1 LKKANA
7 RLLAIDILCQ
17 RQETGQPVDQIRD
30 RVLQHA
36 LPRERKD
43 AQLVMALVYGVLRRQ
58 RFLDAILQDFSSHPL
73 PKMKNLTLQA
83 LRVGLLQLCCMD
95 RIPPSAAINE
105 TVNALKES
113 RQPRWLTG
121 FVNGLLRTIARQ
133 ADTLPDPGDE
143 KNMLPAAVRLSHP
156 DWLYERWRGR
166 YGDEEATRIC
176 LVNNRQPLLV
186 LRVNTSRTSREEF
199 INRLAAAGISA
210 QAGRFCPE
218 SVVLPE
224 HRGEIAG
231 IPGYIEGH
239 FMVQDEGAQL
249 ISLLLAPL
257 PAGPCLDACAGLGG
271 KTVHL
276 AGLAPAGCRIIA
288 VEPNGPRCKLL
299 AENVQR
305 LGLASLVTI
314 RQTTLADLPE
324 KNDTLFQAILVD
336 APCSGLGVIRRHP
349 DIRWNRSSDDLAR
362 YPRQQLELL
371 VQAAA
376 MLAPG
381 GVLVYATCSIEP
393 EENEQVVAQFLAAQ
407 PGFTLST
414 PPLFPPEAGP
424 LINEKGF
431 FQTLPD
437 ETLDGFFAARL
448 VKSEE

>member
-1 LKKANA
+1 MKKANA

-30 RVLQHA
+30 QVLQQA
-36 LPRERKD
+36 LLPERKD
-43 AQLVMALVYGVLRRQ
+43 AHLVMALVYGVLRRQ
-58 RFLDAILQDFSSHPL
+58 RYLDAILQDFSSHPL

-83 LRVGLLQLCCMD
+83 LRVGLFQLCCMD

-121 FVNGLLRTIARQ
+121 FVNGLLRSIARQ
-133 ADTLPDPGDE
+133 ADTLPDPEDE

-156 DWLYERWRGR
+156 DWLYERWRNR
-166 YGDEEATRIC
+166 YGEAEATRIC
-176 LVNNRQPLLV
+176 LVNNRQPPLV
-186 LRVNTSRTSREEF
+186 LRVNTRLTAREEF
-199 INRLAAAGISA
+199 ISRLAAAGISA

-231 IPGYIEGH
+231 IPGYTEGH

-249 ISLLLAPL
+249 ISLMMAPL
-257 PAGPCLDACAGLGG
+257 PAGACLDACAGLGG
-271 KTVHL
+271 KTAHL

-299 AENVQR
+299 AENVRR
-305 LGLASLVTI
+305 LGLASIVTI
-314 RQTTLADLPE
+314 HQTTLAALGA
-324 KNDTLFQAILVD
+324 TGIALFQAILVD

-349 DIRWNRSSDDLAR
+349 DIRWNRSPAALLR
-362 YPRQQLELL
+362 YPREQLALL
-371 VQAAA
+371 TQAAGL
-376 MLAPG
+376 LAPG

-393 EENEQVVAQFLAAQ
+393 EENELLVADFLETQ
-407 PGFTLST
+407 PGFALSS
-414 PPLFPPEAGP
+414 PPFFPPEARQF
-424 LINEKGF
+424 INEKGF
-431 FQTLPD
+431 FQTRPD
-437 ETLDGFFAARL
+437 ETLDGFFAARF
-448 VKSEE
+448 VKR

>member
-1 LKKANA
+1 MKKANA

-30 RVLQHA
+30 QVLQQA
-36 LPRERKD
+36 LLPERKD

-58 RFLDAILQDFSSHPL
+58 RYLDAILQNFSSHPL

-121 FVNGLLRTIARQ
+121 FVNGLLRAIARQ
-133 ADTLPDPGDE
+133 ADTLPDPEDE
-143 KNMLPAAVRLSHP
+143 KNMRPAAVRLSHP
-156 DWLYERWRGR
+156 DWFYARWCSR
-166 YGDEEATRIC
+166 YGEAEATRIC
-176 LVNNRQPLLV
+176 LVNNRQPPLV
-186 LRVNTSRTSREEF
+186 LRVNTRLTAREEF
-199 INRLAAAGISA
+199 IGRLATAGIRA

-231 IPGYIEGH
+231 IPGYAEGH

-249 ISLLLAPL
+249 ISLMMAPL
-257 PAGPCLDACAGLGG
+257 PVGACLDACAGLGG
-271 KTVHL
+271 KTAHL

-299 AENVQR
+299 AENVRR
-305 LGLASLVTI
+305 LGLASIVTI
-314 RQTTLADLPE
+314 HQTTLADLGATGTAP
-324 KNDTLFQAILVD
+324 FQAILVD

-349 DIRWNRSSDDLAR
+349 DIRWNRSPADLLR
-362 YPRQQLELL
+362 YPREQLALL
-371 VQAAA
+371 TQAAGL
-376 MLAPG
+376 LAPG

-393 EENEQVVAQFLAAQ
+393 EENELLVADFLETQ
-407 PGFTLST
+407 TGFTLSS
-414 PPLFPPEAGP
+414 PPFFPPEARQF
-424 LINEKGF
+424 INEKGF
-431 FQTLPD
+431 FHTRPD

-448 VKSEE
+448 MKSEE